1 MSQVVNFP
9 NSMDLRGV
17 KATAEPTMKGEFLE
31 FQSQN
36 QSYGQREKIRIP
48 ISNTANTWL
57 HGPDSFLS
65 GRFKIGAV
73 HTGGSI
79 AIDGTVFS
87 LFRNARLLHNNVPI
101 VEQIECGRLWNAL
114 FDFQVGHNDR
124 NAKQISHCIAPN
136 DITELNSTLFGSV
149 ITSDKYVYFSLCLPM
164 SIVGSLS
171 EKSFPLGALQTG
183 LVLELDVEDLNK
195 MVTTRIPDDQVG
207 EQSATSAL
215 TLSNIVIDQLVYN
228 AKVTNVGVY
237 NSVLMASL
245 GPSVVI
251 PGVEYL
257 HDHRDVPSG
266 TSSISANFSFPVKS
280 AKSVLFWLTNSETAN
295 GVIKTNKLNS
305 AITQRCMG
313 GNLKEYQLSVD
324 GQNFP
329 QQPIKTDSGT
339 TIGDN
344 NYSGVNGSIPF
355 ANLLRC
361 FNMNSSSSGG
371 GVLTQKIY
379 SSAVSTWADDVN
391 AKRTIL
397 GIDLDRGS
405 NDNDKYY
412 QGMNLLNSTT
422 SIRCAWNTAPTDPQ
436 TLYAYVMHDVGFV
449 IENGYVMVSR

>member
-1 MSQVVNFP
+1 
-9 NSMDLRGV
+9 
-17 KATAEPTMKGEFLE
+17 MKGEFLE

-36 QSYGQREKIRIP
+36 QQYGQREKIRIP

-65 GRFKIGAV
+65 GRFKITHVA
-73 HTGGSI
+73 TAGSI
-79 AIDGTVFS
+79 QLDGTAFS

-101 VEQIECGRLWNAL
+101 VEQIECSRLWNAL

-124 NAKQISHCIAPN
+124 HSKQISHCIAPN
-136 DITELNSTLFGSV
+136 AHDKLDTSLFGV
-149 ITSDKYVYFSLCLPM
+149 PITSNKYVYFSLCLPM

-195 MVTTRIPDDQVG
+195 MVTTRIYNDNLGVHT
-207 EQSATSAL
+207 ATTAL
-215 TLSNIVIDQLVYN
+215 TLTSIVIDQIVYN

-237 NSVLMASL
+237 NNVLMASL

-257 HDHRDVPSG
+257 HDKRDVPQG

-280 AKSVLFWLTNSETAN
+280 AKSILFWLTNSKTAT
-295 GVIKTNKLNS
+295 GTIDTLKLNS

-329 QQPIKTDSGT
+329 QQPIKTDSGSV
-339 TIGDN
+339 IGDN
-344 NYSGVNGSIPF
+344 NYEGVNGAIPF

-361 FNMNSSSSGG
+361 FNMNSSSTGG
-371 GVLTQKIY
+371 GILSKYLY
-379 SSAVSTWADDVN
+379 SSAISTWAGDEN
-391 AKRTIL
+391 IQRTIL

-422 SIRCAWNTAPTDPQ
+422 SIRCAWNIAPSASQ
-436 TLYAYVMHDVGFV
+436 TMYAYVMHDVGFV
-449 IENGYVMVSR
+449 IQDGYVMVSR